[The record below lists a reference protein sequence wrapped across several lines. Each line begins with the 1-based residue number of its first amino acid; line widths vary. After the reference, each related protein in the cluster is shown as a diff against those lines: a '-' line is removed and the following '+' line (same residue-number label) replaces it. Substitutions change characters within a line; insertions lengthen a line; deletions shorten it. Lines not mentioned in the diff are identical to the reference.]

1 MVDAIENELHQR
13 RNYVSQTD
21 TLYFGGGT
29 PSVCSVEQ
37 IGRLIRTVRKL
48 WGVVDFR
55 EVTLEANPED
65 LTPEYLEGL
74 KHAGV
79 NRLSIGI
86 QSFVDE
92 HLQKMNRRHTAMR
105 ACDAVRDAQAAG
117 FNNIT
122 IDLIYGLPWLSEE
135 QWSSNITQ
143 ALALGVQHISAYHL
157 TIEPKTVL
165 GKQRLQPVADQISE
179 LHFNMLHT
187 RLTQAGF
194 EHYEVSNFAM
204 KGYRAIH
211 NSGYWQ
217 GLAYLGVGPSA
228 HSYNGTSERHWNVSS
243 NKLYLDETGAQGEIL
258 TDIDRHNEYL
268 MTRLRTCD
276 GFRLDEYQ
284 KLFGRKILPVA
295 GLVIADGVARISPR
309 DFLIS
314 DSIISSLFLD

>member
-314 DSIISSLFLD
+314 DSIISSLFLE